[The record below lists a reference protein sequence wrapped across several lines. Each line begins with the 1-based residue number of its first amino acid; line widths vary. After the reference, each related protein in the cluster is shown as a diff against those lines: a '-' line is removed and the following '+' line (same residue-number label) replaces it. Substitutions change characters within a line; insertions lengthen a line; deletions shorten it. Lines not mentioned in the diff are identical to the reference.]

1 MVRFLIASL
10 LFLATALPAAAD
22 FETGLEAFRNGDYKT
37 VFTLWEPLA
46 KAGAP
51 EAQFSLGILYRR
63 GLGVEPDYRQAMGW
77 FERAAGR
84 GHPSTQFNLGYIYE
98 KGIGVRRSRV
108 AALRWYRRAAKAD
121 ETVEKFRLARARAQ
135 FRLAGLLR
143 LGSDVDWAASMHWMQ
158 QSAKNGYQEAQFQ
171 LGLGYAAGKQLP
183 RDPVRAAKWFERAAS
198 QGHTASQVNLGSLLE
213 SGSGVERD
221 EARATEWCRKAA
233 EQDLAVAQ
241 GNLGSLY
248 AKGRGVARDDR
259 AALEWYRRAAQSNAM
274 EAHYNLGVLY
284 ENSPELADDREAYFW
299 YAVASKAGHRKA
311 ALRLVKLRE
320 KIGEAEAAAIEKRA
334 AAWRP
339 GGSEEKR
346 KPAGTN

>member
-37 VFTLWEPLA
+37 AFTFWEPLA
-46 KAGAP
+46 KAGDP

-84 GHPSTQFNLGYIYE
+84 GHPSAQFNLRYIYE
-98 KGIGVRRSRV
+98 KGIGVSRSRV

-121 ETVEKFRLARARAQ
+121 ETVENFRLARARAQ

-143 LGSDVDWAASMHWMQ
+143 LGSDVDRSASMHWMQ
-158 QSAKNGYQEAQFQ
+158 QSAKNGYQEAKFQ

-183 RDPVRAAKWFERAAS
+183 RDPVRPAKWFEHEAS
-198 QGHTASQVNLGSLLE
+198 QGHAASQVNLGSLSE

-221 EARATEWCRKAA
+221 EARADEWYRKAA

-241 GNLGSLY
+241 INLGSFH

-259 AALEWYRRAAQSNAM
+259 AAQSNAM
-274 EAHYNLGVLY
+274 KAHYNLGVLY

-311 ALRLVKLRE
+311 VLRLVKLRE